1 MFGWKSAQLHINR
14 PTTTSLL
21 STMYMSLL
29 MHRDKLKH
37 HSINIIVSEVSQYT
51 CPVTILLY
59 THHTHTH
66 THTHTHI
73 LASLRLITN
82 VNIKCELLLCN
93 VSHLC
98 VCVCVCVCVC
108 GVYIIIL

>member
-59 THHTHTH
+59 THHTQL
-66 THTHTHI
+66 

-82 VNIKCELLLCN
+82 VNIKCELLHVMCRIY
-93 VSHLC
+93 VC
-98 VCVCVCVCVC
+98 VCVCVCVCVVC
-108 GVYIIIL
+108 I